1 MVETPKVYY
10 FTQVLMIAALCG
22 IVQLGLLPAFLA
34 GLLIFNFVNLG
45 SRILERRGVVP
56 GMGRIILL
64 IFLALVVVSGIVFT
78 SFQVS
83 DSLTTGKENVFELFQ
98 KMADVVEQ
106 GRSLLP
112 VWAQA
117 FLPADTAAWQAASSE
132 WLRENAKSL
141 SLAGRDAGISLV
153 RLIIGMI
160 IGGMVAINPPLNREM
175 RGPLG
180 KALKDRM
187 SFLGTAFRRVVFSQF
202 RISLLNTFL
211 TGIFLAVVMPM
222 LGHRLP
228 MTHVMV
234 VVTFIVGLL
243 PIVGNL
249 ISNTVI
255 CLIGLSVS
263 PFAAIACL
271 AYLILI
277 HKLEYFVNARI
288 IGGQIRARAWEILIA
303 MLVMETAF
311 GISGLVA
318 AAIYYAYIKDE
329 LTAQKLI

>member
-1 MVETPKVYY
+1 MADTTKVYY
-10 FTQVLMIAALCG
+10 FTQVLMLAALCG

-34 GLLIFNFVNLG
+34 GLLVFNFVDLG
-45 SRILERRGVVP
+45 SRMLQRRGVVP
-56 GMGRIILL
+56 GMGKILL
-64 IFLALVVVSGIVFT
+64 LVFLALLVVGGIFLASMKVAFY
-78 SFQVS
+78 
-83 DSLTTGKENVFELFQ
+83 LTTGTESLFALFQ
-98 KMADVVEQ
+98 RMADVVER
-106 GRSLLP
+106 GRGLLP
-112 VWAQA
+112 AWGQA

-132 WLRENAKSL
+132 WLRENARGL

-160 IGGMVAINPPLNREM
+160 IGGMVAINPPQNKEL
-175 RGPLG
+175 RGALG
-180 KALKDRM
+180 TALKERM
-187 SFLGTAFRRVVFSQF
+187 SFLGKAFRRVVFSQF

-211 TGIFLAVVMPM
+211 TGVFLAGIMPM
-222 LGHRLP
+222 LGQPLP
-228 MTHVMV
+228 MVPVMV
-234 VVTFIVGLL
+234 AVTFIVGLL

-255 CLIGLSVS
+255 CMIGLSVS

-318 AAIYYAYIKDE
+318 AAIYYAYLKDE